1 MKSAEKPRTWG
12 CTTFDP
18 PLPTAAFC
26 DANVLYPALL
36 RDLLLRLAI
45 AGLCELRWSE
55 QVQDEWI
62 RNLVEVYPDRAVALA
77 RTRALME
84 KALPAARTEGYESL
98 MPSLALPDADDRHVL
113 AAAIHS
119 GAQVLLTF
127 NLKDFPAER
136 IPAGRVVVSHP
147 DVWLASVMAQ
157 DEHLTFTVL
166 NSMAAALRKPPLN
179 YAQLAA
185 ALEKLN
191 LPATASTV
199 RKLMKP

>member
-1 MKSAEKPRTWG
+1 MN
-12 CTTFDP
+12 

-62 RNLVEVYPDRAVALA
+62 RNLVEVYPDRSVALA

-84 KALPAARTEGYESL
+84 KALPAARTVGYESL
-98 MPSLALPDADDRHVL
+98 IPSLNLPDPDDRHVL

-119 GAQVLLTF
+119 GVQALLTF

-136 IPAGRVVVSHP
+136 IPAGTVVVFHP
-147 DVWLASVMAQ
+147 DIWLASVMAQ
-157 DEHLTFTVL
+157 DEQLTFTVL
-166 NSMAAALRKPPLN
+166 NSMTAALRKPPLN
-179 YAQLAA
+179 VAQLAA
-185 ALEKLN
+185 ALDKLD
-191 LPATASTV
+191 LPTTANTV
-199 RKLMKP
+199 KKLMKP